1 MSRKEKAIGAWRHSQ
16 IQTGVQTKAT
26 ESHKSGFHAVNSC
39 PLFNSSRTPKIVSLS
54 SCEADLHAIISSAPD
69 GMYIRA
75 VLELALGTKV
85 DHYIFTNSSSARQ
98 LATKRGVGKVR
109 HLDGKLLW
117 IQNRK
122 GFKMVQAPTDSNMA
136 GLNTIPLGGQRIKY
150 LMNLS
155 GYWHSEDQVRVGEYE
170 RREFEEKKKFAGKVN
185 KIAKMVV
192 RMVALEGMQPVG
204 TEAFSKEGDN
214 IQCGLE
220 DMRLEE
226 MKESNGNW
234 KLLDHSDLCKSAFSL
249 Q

>member
-1 MSRKEKAIGAWRHSQ
+1 MDSEQERSFQDGTGANRQQHGRPQHNSHLEDKE
-16 IQTGVQTKAT
+16 
-26 ESHKSGFHAVNSC
+26 
-39 PLFNSSRTPKIVSLS
+39 
-54 SCEADLHAIISSAPD
+54 
-69 GMYIRA
+69 
-75 VLELALGTKV
+75 
-85 DHYIFTNSSSARQ
+85 
-98 LATKRGVGKVR
+98 
-109 HLDGKLLW
+109 
-117 IQNRK
+117 
-122 GFKMVQAPTDSNMA
+122 SN
-136 GLNTIPLGGQRIKY
+136 T

-226 MKESNGNW
+226 MKESNGQLEYFWIIVIMCN
-234 KLLDHSDLCKSAFSL
+234 HQHFPCSSDLLWPIKLSNVL
-249 Q
+249 N